1 MGVDARLTVYA
12 KDQKAAEDAC
22 RAAFERVAALDTIM
36 SDYRINSELNLL
48 CAQAGGP
55 AVKVSADLFAVFEK
69 AQRLSGLTDGLF
81 DISASPVI
89 RLWRTARKSGT
100 LPAPEALSAAK
111 ALVNYRWIHLDRKS
125 RSVRLEKKGM
135 QLDLGGIGKG
145 YADDAAMNVLRKH
158 GIRSAMIEMG
168 GDILVSNAPPGRPG
182 WAIDVPNATGQKG
195 PLILKNCAISSSGD
209 TEQFVVID
217 GKKYSHVVNPRTG
230 LGLSE
235 GVQATVITRC
245 AVDSDAL
252 STAMTLVDEKERK
265 RISSAYRG
273 TKVYVRRLPFSG

>member
-1 MGVDARLTVYA
+1 
-12 KDQKAAEDAC
+12 
-22 RAAFERVAALDTIM
+22 
-36 SDYRINSELNLL
+36 
-48 CAQAGGP
+48 
-55 AVKVSADLFAVFEK
+55 
-69 AQRLSGLTDGLF
+69 
-81 DISASPVI
+81 
-89 RLWRTARKSGT
+89 
-100 LPAPEALSAAK
+100 
-111 ALVNYRWIHLDRKS
+111 
-125 RSVRLEKKGM
+125 
-135 QLDLGGIGKG
+135 
-145 YADDAAMNVLRKH
+145 
-158 GIRSAMIEMG
+158 MIEMG